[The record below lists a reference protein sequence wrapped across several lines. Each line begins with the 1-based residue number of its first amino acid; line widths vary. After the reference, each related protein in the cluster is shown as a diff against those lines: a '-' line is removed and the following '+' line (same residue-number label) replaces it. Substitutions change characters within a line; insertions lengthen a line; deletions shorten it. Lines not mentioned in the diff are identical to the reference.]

1 MPISLTETQAV
12 TDLARFLYD
21 FLPGTPFGDPS
32 VSFPGAAHTVGLAEF
47 WQGGS
52 KLPAVR
58 ALIEATLDRRRD
70 RFCDLMVAVVQRG
83 IAYRSKKNN
92 PLTRDD
98 LRKLND
104 LIARVGF
111 KIPELWDPKFL
122 DSLPRPPT
130 DDAAKEER
138 LADLAP
144 LRNGLVALSTMPPQT
159 RGFAFEK
166 FLNALFGAFKLTPRG
181 PFRLT
186 TREQIDGSFELDHE
200 LYLVEAKWESNQ
212 TGQGDLLEFKE
223 KVAAKAQWSRGL
235 FVSYAGFTDDGLDA
249 FSRGRATNLVGMSGQ
264 DLYFILDGSMPLDEA
279 LRRKVRAA
287 GETGRFYVPVQELS
301 LMGD

>member
-1 MPISLTETQAV
+1 MGISLAETQAV
-12 TDLARFLYD
+12 TELARFLYD

-32 VSFPGAAHTVGLAEF
+32 VSFSGAAHAVGLAEF
-47 WQGGS
+47 WPGGS

-92 PLTRDD
+92 PLTRDN
-98 LRKLND
+98 LCELND

-122 DSLPRPPT
+122 DSLPRSST
-130 DDAAKEER
+130 DQSVKEEQPV
-138 LADLAP
+138 DLAP
-144 LRNGLVALSTMPPQT
+144 LRNELVTLGNMPPHT

-166 FLNALFGAFKLTPRG
+166 FLNALFGAFKLNPRR
-181 PFRLT
+181 PFRLIT
-186 TREQIDGSFELDHE
+186 GEQIDGSFELDHE
-200 LYLVEAKWESNQ
+200 LYLLEAKWESKQ

-235 FVSYAGFTDDGLDA
+235 FVSYAGFTDDGLNA

-264 DLYFILDGSMPLDEA
+264 DLYLILEGSMPLDEA
-279 LRRKVRAA
+279 LRRKVRVAA
-287 GETGRFYVPVQELS
+287 ETGRFYVPVQEMS
-301 LMGD
+301 LIGD